1 MAILLSGAPV
11 AAALREKSLA
21 QAEVLRRQGIIPC
34 LAILCIGD
42 RPDAASYA
50 ASLMKN
56 APKSG
61 VETRWE
67 EWPES
72 ISPGEALARILRL
85 NRDPLIHGIL
95 LLRPLPPHLDE
106 EALCQAIAPEKDVDC
121 ATDLSLAGV
130 FAGKKLGF
138 PPATPRAVMEI
149 LRFYNIPLAGKKAVV
164 LGRSLVVGRPLAL
177 LLLARNATVT
187 VCHSRT
193 GAEEIRRCSR
203 QAQIVAACLGRAE
216 MVDAGFL
223 SEGQI
228 VLDVGINPTPEGG
241 IVGDVRFAEAEPLAE
256 AITPVPGGV
265 GTVTT
270 SVLAKHV
277 ILAAARQ
284 NGIEL

>member
-11 AAALREKSLA
+11 AAALREKSLM
-21 QAEVLRRQGIIPC
+21 QAEVLRRQGISPC

-50 ASLMKN
+50 ASLIKN

-61 VETRWE
+61 VETRLE

-72 ISPGEALARILRL
+72 ISQGEALARILRL
-85 NRDPLIHGIL
+85 NQDPAVHGIL
-95 LLRPLPPHLDE
+95 LLRPLPPHLNE

-164 LGRSLVVGRPLAL
+164 LGRSLVVGRPLAMML
-177 LLLARNATVT
+177 MAEDATVT
-187 VCHSRT
+187 LCHSRT
-193 GAEEIRRCSR
+193 ADPAAYTR
-203 QAQIVAACLGRAE
+203 QADILIAAMGRPEAAGAAWLGE
-216 MVDAGFL
+216 KQV
-223 SEGQI
+223 I
-228 VLDVGINPTPEGG
+228 IDVGIHRKEDGSLC
-241 IVGDVRFAEAEPLAE
+241 GDVHFAEAEPLAA

-265 GTVTT
+265 GAVTT
-270 SVLAKHV
+270 AVLLGHV
-277 ILAAARQ
+277 VEAAA
-284 NGIEL
+284 LLP